1 MTANE
6 SELIRLIRENDNQEE
21 ALITAVNVILSH
33 LKQHESSEA
42 QAPAVLQE
50 LA

>member
-6 SELIRLIRENDNQEE
+6 LELIRLIRENDNQEE
-21 ALITAVNVILSH
+21 AIVTAVNVILSY
-33 LKQHESSEA
+33 LEQHGSSEA
-42 QAPAVLQE
+42 QAPAVLQA